1 MSSAQRTTTRRGT
14 ERRVA
19 ATITTRPRVELRR
32 LPRGYLVA
40 AALLP
45 ILLLMLLGLSLSARD
60 TLPGAQVGSDAPGF
74 ALSDLNGRPV
84 RLSDLR
90 GRPVIVN
97 FWASWCG
104 PCVREFPLLRQAIK
118 DHGSDELTVVG
129 IVFNDR
135 SENAR
140 DFMAQMGAGWP
151 AAMDPNGAVAQE
163 YGIIGPPESFFV
175 DRNGIVVGHQI
186 GELTPRDLRA
196 QLVTLLGKE

>member
-1 MSSAQRTTTRRGT
+1 MTTRRAT
-14 ERRVA
+14 ERRLAA
-19 ATITTRPRVELRR
+19 ATPAHAHVELRR
-32 LPRGYLVA
+32 LPRAYLIG

-45 ILLLMLLGLSLSARD
+45 LILLTALGLSVAARG
-60 TLPGAQVGSDAPGF
+60 TPAGAQVGGRAPAF
-74 ALSDLNGRPV
+74 ALSDLDGRPV

-104 PCVREFPLLRQAIK
+104 PCVREFPVLRKALS
-118 DHGSDELTVVG
+118 DHAADGLAVVG
-129 IVFNDR
+129 IVFHDR

-140 DFMAQMGAGWP
+140 DFMTQMQAAWP
-151 AAMDPNGAVAQE
+151 AAMDPNDDVAQR

-175 DRNGIVVGHQI
+175 DRNGNVVGHQI
-186 GELTPRDLRA
+186 GELTARDLSA

>member
-1 MSSAQRTTTRRGT
+1 MAVTT
-14 ERRVA
+14 A
-19 ATITTRPRVELRR
+19 AHSRVELRR
-32 LPRGYLVA
+32 LPRGYLVT

-45 ILLLMLLGLSLSARD
+45 ILLLIVLGLSLAARG
-60 TLPGAQVGSDAPGF
+60 TLPGAQIGSNAPAFG
-74 ALSDLNGRPV
+74 LSDLNGRPV

-104 PCVREFPLLRQAIK
+104 PCVREFPLLARALR
-118 DHGSDELTVVG
+118 DHGSDELAVVG

-140 DFMAQMGAGWP
+140 DFMAQTGAPWS
-151 AAMDPNGAVAQE
+151 AAMDPNGEVADR

-186 GELTPRDLRA
+186 GELTSRDLRT
-196 QLVTLLGKE
+196 QLVTLLGTE

>member
-1 MSSAQRTTTRRGT
+1 M
-14 ERRVA
+14 A
-19 ATITTRPRVELRR
+19 ATSAASSRVELRR

-40 AALLP
+40 AAVLP
-45 ILLLMLLGLSLSARD
+45 VLLLTLLGLSLVGRGS
-60 TLPGAQVGSDAPGF
+60 LPGAQIGQEAPGF
-74 ALSDLNGRPV
+74 ALSDLNGAPV

-104 PCVREFPLLRQAIK
+104 PCVREFPLMQQALK
-118 DHGSDELTVVG
+118 DHATDGLAVVG

-140 DFMAQMGAGWP
+140 DFMTKMGARWT
-151 AAMDPNGAVAQE
+151 AAMDPNGEVAQR

-186 GELTPRDLRA
+186 GELMPRDLRQ
-196 QLVTLLGKE
+196 QLVALLGKE

>member
-1 MSSAQRTTTRRGT
+1 M
-14 ERRVA
+14 A
-19 ATITTRPRVELRR
+19 AIATGRPRVELRR
-32 LPRGYLVA
+32 LPRGYLVL

-45 ILLLMLLGLSLSARD
+45 ILLAVLLGISLLGRGA
-60 TLPGAQVGSDAPGF
+60 LPGAQVGGEAPAF
-74 ALSDLNGRPV
+74 ALSDLDGRPV

-104 PCVREFPLLRQAIK
+104 PCVREFPILRQAV
-118 DHGSDELTVVG
+118 DQHGTDRLAVVG

-140 DFMAQMGAGWP
+140 DFMAQMRGTWP
-151 AAMDPNGAVAQE
+151 AAMDPNGEVAGR

-186 GELTPRDLRA
+186 GELTARDLAA
-196 QLVTLLGKE
+196 QLAILLGKE

>member
-1 MSSAQRTTTRRGT
+1 M
-14 ERRVA
+14 A
-19 ATITTRPRVELRR
+19 ATSAPSRVELRR
-32 LPRGYLVA
+32 LPRGYLIA
-40 AALLP
+40 AAVLP
-45 ILLLMLLGLSLSARD
+45 VLLLTLLGVSLAGRGS
-60 TLPGAQVGSDAPGF
+60 LPGAQIGREAPAF
-74 ALSDLNGRPV
+74 ALSDLNGTPV

-104 PCVREFPLLRQAIK
+104 PCVREFPLMRQALK
-118 DHGSDELTVVG
+118 DHLADELTVVG

-140 DFMAQMGAGWP
+140 DFMAQMGARWP
-151 AAMDPNGAVAQE
+151 AAMDPNGEVAQR

-186 GELTPRDLRA
+186 GELMARDLRE
-196 QLVTLLGKE
+196 QLVVLLGKE

>member
-1 MSSAQRTTTRRGT
+1 
-14 ERRVA
+14 VA
-19 ATITTRPRVELRR
+19 AVAEAHHPRVELRH

-45 ILLLMLLGLSLSARD
+45 LLLLTVLGVSVAGRGR
-60 TLPGAQVGSDAPGF
+60 LPGAQVGASAPAF

-84 RLSDLR
+84 LLSDLR

-104 PCVREFPLLRQAIK
+104 PCVREFPLLRQAM
-118 DHGSDELTVVG
+118 SDRAADGLAVVG
-129 IVFNDR
+129 IVFHDR

-140 DFMAQMGAGWP
+140 DFMSQMGARWP
-151 AAMDPNGAVAQE
+151 AAMDPSDEVAQR

-175 DRNGIVVGHQI
+175 DGNGIVVGHQI
-186 GELTPRDLRA
+186 GELTARDLRA
-196 QLVTLLGKE
+196 QLATLLGKE